1 MSTLTIHRI
10 LTIDDNPAIHEDF
23 RKLFAVDLVEAASFD
38 EIESDV
44 FGGDEKPAFAQT
56 FDLESASQGQEGLE
70 KVRAALDA
78 GRPYSLA
85 FVDVRMPPG
94 WDGVETIQH
103 LWKAD
108 PDLQVV
114 ICTAYSDYSW
124 EEMRQRLGNS
134 DSLLVLKK
142 PFDTV
147 EVLQIAHALTR
158 KWELARHARAS
169 MEQLDRKVAERTESL
184 EREMAE
190 RVRVEETLRQA
201 QKMEAVG
208 QLAAGIAHDF
218 NNLLTVIQGH
228 VGLLLLSTPNS
239 GVNQSESL
247 RQVSFAADRAAA
259 LTRQLLVFSRKEVE
273 RSKPLDLN
281 RVLTDVSELLRRI
294 IGEHIEL
301 QLKLAEEPASLTA
314 DEGNLDQVIMNLAV
328 NARDAMP
335 EGGALSL
342 STTIKTLDS
351 GCVRRHPKAR
361 PGTYVCLTVS
371 DTGCGM
377 DNATLNRIFE
387 PFFTTK
393 EIGKGTGIGLATVYG
408 IVQQHHG
415 WIEVESQP
423 GQGTTFKVFFPRRE
437 DNPVTPGQTE
447 FALKLPPRATT
458 QSTVLVV
465 EDEPGVRQFITTVL
479 TMNSFRVYE
488 ATDGVDALKVWARHG
503 REVDLLFTDMVM
515 PNGLSGHGLA
525 DKLLKERPEL
535 RVIYASGYSAETIGA
550 EWLDAPGVGFLPK
563 PYNADALLRA
573 VSTCLSPSGSH
584 LAA

>member
-1 MSTLTIHRI
+1 MSNPNIHRI

-23 RKLFAVDLVEAASFD
+23 RKLFAEQGRDSEAFD
-38 EIESDV
+38 ALESVV
-44 FGGDEKPAFAQT
+44 FGGAAPASHVQP
-56 FDLESASQGQEGLE
+56 FDLDSASQGQEGLE
-70 KVRAALDA
+70 KVKAALAA
-78 GRPYSLA
+78 GRPYVLA

-94 WDGVETIQH
+94 WDGIETIAQ
-103 LWKAD
+103 LWKVD
-108 PDLQVV
+108 PELQVV

-124 EEMRQRLGNS
+124 DDMRQRLGNS

-158 KWELARHARAS
+158 KWELARQARAS
-169 MEQLDRKVAERTESL
+169 MENLDRKVAERTQAL

-190 RVRVEETLRQA
+190 RVRAEENLRQA

-228 VGLLLLSTPNS
+228 VGLLLSGPNS
-239 GVNQSESL
+239 GVNATDSL
-247 RQVSFAADRAAA
+247 KQVSFAADRAAA

-281 RVLTDVSELLRRI
+281 RVLTSAGALLRRV

-301 QLKLAEEPASLTA
+301 RLTLAETPAGLTA
-314 DEGNLDQVIMNLAV
+314 DECNMDQVIMNLAV

-335 EGGALSL
+335 EGGLLSL
-342 STTIKTLDS
+342 RTTIETLDS
-351 GCVRRHPKAR
+351 ETARRHPQAR
-361 PGTYVCLTVS
+361 PGAFVCLTVS

-377 DNATLNRIFE
+377 DSVTMSRIFE

-415 WIEVESQP
+415 WIEVSSQP
-423 GQGTTFKVFFPRRE
+423 GQGTKFKIFLPQR
-437 DNPVTPGQTE
+437 DNQLAIPGQTE
-447 FALKLPPRATT
+447 FIFKPPPKAEV
-458 QSTVLVV
+458 QSTILVV
-465 EDEPGVRQFITTVL
+465 EDEPGVRELVRTIL

-488 ATDGVDALKVWARHG
+488 ATDGVDALKVWSRHG
-503 REVDLLFTDMVM
+503 AEVDVLFTDMVM
-515 PNGLSGHGLA
+515 PNGLSGRGLA
-525 DKLLKERPEL
+525 DRLQNERPEL
-535 RVIYASGYSAETIGA
+535 KVIYASGYSAETIGA
-550 EWLDAPGVGFLPK
+550 QWLNAPGVGFLPK
-563 PYNADALLRA
+563 PYNAEALLRA
-573 VSTCLSPSGSH
+573 VSTCLSSKNGQ
-584 LAA
+584 LAP